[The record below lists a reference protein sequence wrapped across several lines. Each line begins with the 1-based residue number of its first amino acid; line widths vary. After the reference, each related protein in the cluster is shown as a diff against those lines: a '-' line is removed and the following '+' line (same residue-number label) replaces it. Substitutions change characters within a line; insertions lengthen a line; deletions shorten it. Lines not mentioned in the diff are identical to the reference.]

1 MISMFKNMLKSKG
14 FVRTAVAN
22 ENITCHLLKVL
33 MTKCGYNKVLMS
45 IVKLILLQLNTKKK
59 QNNLLMILLNYK
71 NKYGLLFEF
80 FMK

>member
-1 MISMFKNMLKSKG
+1 MLRSKG
-14 FVRTAVAN
+14 FVRSVVAY

-45 IVKLILLQLNTKKK
+45 IVKLILVQLNTKKK
-59 QNNLLMILLNYK
+59 QNNLRMITMNYK
-71 NKYGLLFEF
+71 NKYGLLFEL